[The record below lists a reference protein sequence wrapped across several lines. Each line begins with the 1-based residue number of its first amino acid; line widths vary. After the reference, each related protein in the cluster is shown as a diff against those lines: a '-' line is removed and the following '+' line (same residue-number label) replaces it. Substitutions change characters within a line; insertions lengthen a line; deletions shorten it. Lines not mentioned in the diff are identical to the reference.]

1 MNAELLHKGI
11 TSVTNLEGW
20 VGHPLDPVGTL
31 FSTLVEMGREDR
43 ATPLLDFS
51 GTDKQ
56 IFRLKYQQYR
66 TNARDTLADCL
77 CASQPASSVSNIY
90 FEVIL

>member
-1 MNAELLHKGI
+1 MCLCTNVELLHEGV

-31 FSTLVEMGREDR
+31 FSTLVEMGRGSEDR

-51 GTDKQ
+51 GTDNQ
-56 IFRLKYQQYR
+56 IFMSK
-66 TNARDTLADCL
+66 
-77 CASQPASSVSNIY
+77 
-90 FEVIL
+90 

>member
-1 MNAELLHKGI
+1 MLPCVSVCMNAELLHKGI

-31 FSTLVEMGREDR
+31 FSTLVEMGRGNEDR

-56 IFRLKYQQYR
+56 IFMLK
-66 TNARDTLADCL
+66 
-77 CASQPASSVSNIY
+77 
-90 FEVIL
+90 